1 MATNVF
7 VSFRASDGLGYK
19 EELDK
24 IFKEDISVRN
34 YSENEDRSNM
44 SESTIQSYLY
54 AKLKETSLTIIILTP
69 DAVNY
74 RKNWAGHYDDWM
86 YDELKY
92 SLDDRVDNRTNAAL
106 ALYTPSAKDKLFT
119 VSTHACSICG
129 EESSVNS
136 MSNFDNLVREN
147 MMSVHSKYKKNK
159 CDGIYDS
166 MADSYIS
173 LVSFDEFIKNY
184 SFYIDASIEKRLR
197 LDNFKLVKRMA

>member
-69 DAVNY
+69 CCITNLRHFA
-74 RKNWAGHYDDWM
+74 
-86 YDELKY
+86 LK
-92 SLDDRVDNRTNAAL
+92 SKTE
-106 ALYTPSAKDKLFT
+106 SEG
-119 VSTHACSICG
+119 VSSI
-129 EESSVNS
+129 
-136 MSNFDNLVREN
+136 
-147 MMSVHSKYKKNK
+147 
-159 CDGIYDS
+159 
-166 MADSYIS
+166 
-173 LVSFDEFIKNY
+173 
-184 SFYIDASIEKRLR
+184 
-197 LDNFKLVKRMA
+197 